1 MAYTAEDVVSMLDSS
16 FQGLD
21 SSDDDFGF
29 EIEELENPFF
39 TGDLQQGN
47 YMYIH

>member
-16 FQGLD
+16 FHGLD
-21 SSDDDFGF
+21 SSDGDLGF

-39 TGDLQQGN
+39 TGDPQQGN
-47 YMYIH
+47 YIH